1 MHSTPVKSLL
11 LALLTTLTAAAPADL
26 VRDVAAP
33 LMVTLPATCTGKATK
48 SCYTYTAAITPK
60 VCPAIKCIND
70 DGLVCPMIIKVT
82 TTAVP
87 CA

>member
-1 MHSTPVKSLL
+1 MHSTTVNSIL
-11 LALLTTLTAAAPADL
+11 LAFLAALMAAAPADL

-33 LMVTLPATCTGKATK
+33 LITLPATCTGKATK
-48 SCYTYTAAITPK
+48 SCYTYTAATTPK